1 MQALRKQQIEIA
13 EDTLQPAAT
22 VANDNASIA
31 AGSSAAPK
39 LSDVMAMLAAA
50 LGFAVLMLLY
60 VATVVP

>member
-31 AGSSAAPK
+31 ARSSAPPR
-39 LSDVMAMLAAA
+39 LSDVMAMFAAA

-60 VATVVP
+60 VATVAP